1 MQGPRDA
8 GKRSTVSNLA
18 VSRCSVAHLTEQ
30 RSGQTSGCLEAF
42 LVCARVDAT
51 DWLKAGAMQID
62 EAGEIAR
69 MEIVK
74 KVPIPY

>member
-42 LVCARVDAT
+42 LACARLAEGRCDANRRSRGNRAHGNCQKSPHT
-51 DWLKAGAMQID
+51 VLMCD
-62 EAGEIAR
+62 
-69 MEIVK
+69 
-74 KVPIPY
+74 

>member
-1 MQGPRDA
+1 M
-8 GKRSTVSNLA
+8 SSVS
-18 VSRCSVAHLTEQ
+18 VSHCSVAHLTEQ

-42 LVCARVDAT
+42 LACARVDAT
-51 DWLKAGAMQID
+51 GRLAAGALQID
-62 EAGEIAR
+62 EMKEIAR

>member
-1 MQGPRDA
+1 M
-8 GKRSTVSNLA
+8 SNVA

-30 RSGQTSGCLEAF
+30 HSGQTSGCLEAF
-42 LVCARVDAT
+42 LACARVDAT
-51 DWLKAGAMQID
+51 DRQCAGAMQID

-74 KVPIPY
+74 KVSIPY

>member
-1 MQGPRDA
+1 M
-8 GKRSTVSNLA
+8 SNVSVN
-18 VSRCSVAHLTEQ
+18 RCSVAHLTEQ

-42 LVCARVDAT
+42 LACARVDAT
-51 DWLKAGAMQID
+51 GRLAAGAMQID
-62 EAGEIAR
+62 ETKEIAR

>member
-8 GKRSTVSNLA
+8 GERSTVSVS

-30 RSGQTSGCLEAF
+30 CSGQTSGCLVAF
-42 LVCARVDAT
+42 LARASVDAT
-51 DWLKAGAMQID
+51 DWLKAGAVQID
-62 EAGEIAR
+62 ESMEIAR

>member
-1 MQGPRDA
+1 M
-8 GKRSTVSNLA
+8 SSES

-42 LVCARVDAT
+42 LACARVDAT
-51 DWLKAGAMQID
+51 DRLNAGAVQID
-62 EAGEIAR
+62 EVREIAR

>member
-1 MQGPRDA
+1 M
-8 GKRSTVSNLA
+8 V
-18 VSRCSVAHLTEQ
+18 VRCSVAHLTEQ

-42 LVCARVDAT
+42 LARASVDAT
-51 DWLKAGAMQID
+51 DWLKAGAVQFD

-74 KVPIPY
+74 NVPTPY

>member
-1 MQGPRDA
+1 M
-8 GKRSTVSNLA
+8 SSES

-42 LVCARVDAT
+42 LARASVDTT
-51 DWLKAGAMQID
+51 DRLNAGAVQID
-62 EAGEIAR
+62 ETGEIAR

>member
-1 MQGPRDA
+1 MSYVP
-8 GKRSTVSNLA
+8 

-30 RSGQTSGCLEAF
+30 HSGQTSGCLEAF
-42 LVCARVDAT
+42 LACARVDAT
-51 DWLKAGAMQID
+51 DRQCAGAVQINEID
-62 EAGEIAR
+62 EAEEIAR